1 MEQDY
6 ENKVYKLPV
15 DVLNSIETAVT
26 SSTGQEDVRRAKWL
40 QRNKAVK
47 YGELKRLKHDLD
59 AAKGKSYYY
68 ELWGG
73 DGMMSFIERT
83 LNQERD
89 ANERSKEVK
98 REVNVDLRQ
107 DTKPF
112 QIPQLT
118 EEEDEEKDG
127 EFHENALAIIVND
140 DRQILLLK
148 RADGEG
154 FWQPNKWALVGGRVE
169 EGESPLQAVQREIY
183 EETKLVVEKFKEKF
197 TLQRNENSIEYIY
210 IAKYEGDPYSIELN
224 FEHTGYGWF
233 TPEEMEFKDHV
244 PNLIEYVKLAF
255 KNYD

>member
-6 ENKVYKLPV
+6 ENKVYKLPNY
-15 DVLNSIETAVT
+15 VLNHINTEVLST
-26 SSTGQEDVRRAKWL
+26 SGGEDLNRANWL
-40 QRNKAVK
+40 LRNKAVK
-47 YGELKRLKHDLD
+47 YGELKRLKHDLEQSRGVNP
-59 AAKGKSYYY
+59 KQY

-73 DGMMSFIERT
+73 DDMVSFIERT

-89 ANERSKEVK
+89 ANERSKEIK
-98 REVNVDLRQ
+98 REVNVDLNLG
-107 DTKPF
+107 TKPF
-112 QIPQLT
+112 KTPQLT
-118 EEEDEEKDG
+118 EDEEKED

-148 RADGEG
+148 RSEAPDI
-154 FWQPNKWALVGGRVE
+154 WQPNKWALVGGRVE
-169 EGESPLQAVQREIY
+169 KGESPTQAVQREIY

-197 TLQRNENSIEYIY
+197 TIQRNPNSIEYIF

-224 FEHTGYGWF
+224 EEHTAYGWF